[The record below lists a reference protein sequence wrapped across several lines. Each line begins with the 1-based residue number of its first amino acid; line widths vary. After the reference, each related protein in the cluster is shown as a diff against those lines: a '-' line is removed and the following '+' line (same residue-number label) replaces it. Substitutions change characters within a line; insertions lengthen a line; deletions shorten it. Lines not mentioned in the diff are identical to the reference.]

1 MIRKI
6 EPPVD
11 FLRSP
16 GVVFLFGGCK
26 ADDCGMLSR
35 PVLNPPVRNGMS
47 VRLTD
52 ANNETCLALRD
63 TDQYTFD
70 ASASRWV
77 PHPQHKCWMSGLVI
91 KMCAPDKLKTS
102 FNVTITGHYFECSS
116 SFFKVAMRQ
125 TKSPKCEFAGK
136 YNICKWSGVV
146 EYGGL
151 TTCVAECLCEG
162 DDCHHVTIHIPKL
175 YAEWD
180 ICEIV
185 VK

>member
-1 MIRKI
+1 MFFNKI
-6 EPPVD
+6 DIKNVT
-11 FLRSP
+11 FRNVL
-16 GVVFLFGGCK
+16 V
-26 ADDCGMLSR
+26 LSR
-35 PVLNPPVRNGMS
+35 PVLDPPVKKEMS

-52 ANNETCLALRD
+52 ANNEICLALRD
-63 TDQYTFD
+63 TDHYTFD
-70 ASASRWV
+70 ASTSRWV

-91 KMCAPDKLKTS
+91 KMCVPDKLKTS
-102 FNVTITGHYFECSS
+102 FTVTITGHRLACSS
-116 SFFKVAMRQ
+116 SYFKVAMRQ

-146 EYGGL
+146 ESGGL
-151 TTCVAECLCEG
+151 TMCVAECLCEG

-175 YAEWD
+175 YAEWE